1 MGGVYLVRINHIW
14 KIPGFLDSF
23 IQFKS
28 QLLQISPKDIV
39 TEILFNFHEK
49 MRKRR
54 GGGFLTLQIHVT
66 GHTARS
72 NMRLHSLFFPLLFQ
86 LSNFRRLV
94 HRGVGGHLVSRGMRC
109 QRYLGSEK
117 V

>member
-28 QLLQISPKDIV
+28 QLLQISPKDSV

-49 MRKRR
+49 NEEKER
-54 GGGFLTLQIHVT
+54 GGV
-66 GHTARS
+66 
-72 NMRLHSLFFPLLFQ
+72 
-86 LSNFRRLV
+86 
-94 HRGVGGHLVSRGMRC
+94 
-109 QRYLGSEK
+109 
-117 V
+117 